1 MGGVGPKLEA
11 PGEYRCPA
19 AASAWRVVVSVHIGT
34 SARCLSQLVCES
46 SDNESWWSARGSF
59 GSTRWSHR
67 IALRIK
73 CRSCRWITHPPPP
86 PPHPTPPHRPRP
98 ATLSTGT
105 LVSNETSAKMSWSG
119 LEVIGF
125 IVTVYVLWCLVS
137 AFWNLLYTC
146 CVGSTL
152 GRAINVRGLGSW
164 AGTFISSFYSYFFLV
179 FREKMPTCFKG
190 KKMPLLPQT

>member
-86 PPHPTPPHRPRP
+86 PPHPTPPRPIALARP
-98 ATLSTGT
+98 PSPLEHSSRTKRQRKWAGVDWKSSDLS
-105 LVSNETSAKMSWSG
+105 LPS
-119 LEVIGF
+119 
-125 IVTVYVLWCLVS
+125 
-137 AFWNLLYTC
+137 TC
-146 CVGSTL
+146 CGVWSVPFGIYSTHAAWEARLAAPSMSGGWVL
-152 GRAINVRGLGSW
+152 GPVRLSRL
-164 AGTFISSFYSYFFLV
+164 FIPISF
-179 FREKMPTCFKG
+179 
-190 KKMPLLPQT
+190 